1 VIAKGGTLR
10 ICNTNPNQMEK
21 QMNIK
26 RVFLVLATV
35 LLMPGLVMAGVS
47 VPGSADF
54 FVNLTFTPD
63 TGKTADA
70 LINCENV
77 IAPNSDEETDLGDG
91 DQAQFEID
99 SLSINLASC
108 DVSVAAV
115 SGYTADY
122 SIGAGSDGGTAD
134 SAHCH
139 FGPPLTVGGEENG
152 GGDGVFVCDVE
163 MVADDVTFT
172 VWKTWDI
179 TLVGGE
185 FVDPD
190 YTVTLF
196 CDEVITDDDDADSCD
211 NDEGVYWCTWIES
224 GTSDVHVWVDVDATG
239 DAPGCWADE
248 SVEDSSVE
256 TDNNCGFR
264 TIAVG
269 SSSSCTIENTVFFEG
284 IPTLNQYGLAIMALL
299 MLGVGF
305 VGFRRFV

>member
-1 VIAKGGTLR
+1 
-10 ICNTNPNQMEK
+10 
-21 QMNIK
+21 MNIK